1 MLYLELS
8 RFGQLSVSGWA
19 LPWQPRASR
28 DNCRARVHARSTQV
42 WPSQSEREGAVTEHT
57 STRVAGLRVQTRLRT
72 VRAVTAAAW
81 PSPLKFSRLGQWQ
94 EPRGRMGG
102 RGWEPLS
109 DLDTD
114 ISQLWAHYVYHLTH
128 PGSLSISQHP
138 AAAAAVL
145 FIPELDT
152 ALSDRSPLQWA
163 PPPRET
169 PIDTGSGKVILLP
182 NFITYQ

>member
-128 PGSLSISQHP
+128 HTRGLSPSLNTQRLLLLFFSSQSWTQP
-138 AAAAAVL
+138 WV
-145 FIPELDT
+145 T
-152 ALSDRSPLQWA
+152 ALLSSEPRRPGKRPLTLDLE
-163 PPPRET
+163 RLSSCLT
-169 PIDTGSGKVILLP
+169 L
-182 NFITYQ
+182 